1 MVKFDKIEKVWYNIP
16 RGTIGYIICPC
27 CHKQKL
33 FRIEKENSISEIYI
47 WCKFC
52 KKEICLKSLEPNI

>member
-16 RGTIGYIICPC
+16 RGKIGYIICPC

-52 KKEICLKSLEPNI
+52 KKE